1 MRFVQGEKMNQITVP
16 GSVSP
21 APSECLR
28 QLLWYHA
35 AKEKQLKAV
44 RFGGVLAPRAEVMK
58 CLYQIRD
65 KMPITI
71 VELREVSKFSPAA
84 LGSQISTLIKYGYL
98 TRTGKRLSAV
108 GLRRKVI
115 AFSFTEKGLEYA
127 RTC

>member
-1 MRFVQGEKMNQITVP
+1 MNQITVP
-16 GSVSP
+16 GSVSPIHSVSP

-35 AKEKQLKAV
+35 AKEKQLKVV
-44 RFGGVLAPRAEVMK
+44 RASVTSAPRAEVMK

-71 VELREVSKFSPAA
+71 VELREVSKFSPGA
-84 LGSQISTLIKYGYL
+84 LGSQISALIKCGYL

-108 GLRRKVI
+108 GLRRRVI